1 MFLQMALFHFLWLST
16 ILLYTC
22 TTTSLSIFLVNGHL
36 GGFCVL
42 TTVNNAAMNIGVHV
56 SFRIVFYSESLLYL
70 GFLHLLFCTYPLL
83 IPPGAAS
90 SQGVNLLLLLLL
102 SRFSRVRLC
111 ATPRRQPTRLLCP
124 WNSPGKNTGVGCHFL
139 LSSASK

>member
-1 MFLQMALFHFLWLST
+1 MYHNFFIRSSVDGCLGCFH
-16 ILLYTC
+16 
-22 TTTSLSIFLVNGHL
+22 
-36 GGFCVL
+36 VL

-111 ATPRRQPTRLLCP
+111 ETP
-124 WNSPGKNTGVGCHFL
+124 
-139 LSSASK
+139 